1 MTTQLQKALQ
11 AYGEKMGEADAD
23 NFYPKPKTWKSK
35 DSAYFIGHKAGFN
48 QAIELMLPLVES
60 LNFYANPNN
69 FENGVI
75 NSADIM
81 PATKITG
88 RIVRFHTDYPTEV
101 QAWVGGKLAR
111 KALADLRKKVGAE

>member
-11 AYGEKMGEADAD
+11 AYIEKMAEDKKLQIESEFGQGLANICDTT
-23 NFYPKPKTWKSK
+23 Y
-35 DSAYFIGHKAGFN
+35 KAGFN